1 MTKDD
6 KNIIDS
12 KNTENTGN
20 AENLHEGL
28 EESVDKMH
36 KQNVGDNVLGEEYRD
51 SVIRDSADPLSHG
64 DKIPN
69 QTPSRVHAQRRQGNK
84 GAALLKLT
92 FTAILAVLLIG
103 VALVQNSEM
112 PWNVEQQ
119 LAKLNTGDSVSAAKA
134 AAEQA
139 RQENSEAQAV
149 AKDVTDQTPSDD
161 GENQQTAEQT
171 GKNTETQSNR
181 QAAAQ
186 PTSGGNLTWQLPA
199 NSKIIKNYGYSY
211 DETWKDYR
219 FHSGVDIALP
229 KGKGVTALAAGKVTE
244 SGKTKALGEYIR
256 IDYGNNLVGYY
267 FGIDVKDGLSA
278 GAAVTKGQTI
288 GTVTD
293 SPLQESS
300 LQPHYHFALLQNG
313 QTVDPA
319 KLMK

>member
-1 MTKDD
+1 MTTDN
-6 KNIIDS
+6 KNMQDG
-12 KNTENTGN
+12 KNSISQDN
-20 AENLHEGL
+20 AESLHENL

-36 KQNVGDNVLGEEYRD
+36 KQNVGSGSPYPGYQD
-51 SVIRDSADPLSHG
+51 STIRDSADPLGHDNHAHARREG
-64 DKIPN
+64 DK
-69 QTPSRVHAQRRQGNK
+69 S
-84 GAALLKLT
+84 AAILKLT

-103 VALVQNSEM
+103 VAVVQNSEM

-119 LAKLNTGDSVSAAKA
+119 LAELNTGNSVSAAKA

-139 RQENSEAQAV
+139 AEQAQAV
-149 AKDVTDQTPSDD
+149 AGDVTNQTPEEDTPSTDPKP
-161 GENQQTAEQT
+161 A
-171 GKNTETQSNR
+171 TETQLSK
-181 QAAAQ
+181 QAAQ
-186 PTSGGNLTWQLPA
+186 PTGGGNITWQLPA
-199 NSKIIKNYGYSY
+199 GGKIITNYGYSY

-229 KGKGVTALAAGKVTE
+229 KGKGVAALAAGTITE
-244 SGKTKALGEYIR
+244 TGKTKALGEYIR

-267 FGIDVKDGLSA
+267 FGLDVKDGLATGSA
-278 GAAVTKGQTI
+278 VSKGQTI

-293 SPLQESS
+293 PPLQESS

>member
-1 MTKDD
+1 MTTDN
-6 KNIIDS
+6 KNMPNGKNNIDQD
-12 KNTENTGN
+12 N
-20 AENLHEGL
+20 AESLHEGL

-36 KQNVGDNVLGEEYRD
+36 KQNVGSGSPYEGYQD
-51 SVIRDSADPLSHG
+51 SVIRDSADPLGHDKEYVDNRTHARRREG
-64 DKIPN
+64 DK
-69 QTPSRVHAQRRQGNK
+69 
-84 GAALLKLT
+84 AAAILKLT

-103 VALVQNSEM
+103 VAVVQNSEM

-119 LAKLNTGDSVSAAKA
+119 LAELNTGNSVSAAKA

-139 RQENSEAQAV
+139 AEQAQTV
-149 AKDVTDQTPSDD
+149 AGDVTNQTPEDAPSTDPKP
-161 GENQQTAEQT
+161 E
-171 GKNTETQSNR
+171 TETQLSK
-181 QAAAQ
+181 QATQ
-186 PTSGGNLTWQLPA
+186 PTGGSNITWQLPA
-199 NSKIIKNYGYSY
+199 GSKVITNYGYSY

-229 KGKGVTALAAGKVTE
+229 KGKGVAALAAGTVTE
-244 SGKTKALGEYIR
+244 TGKTKALGEYIR

-267 FGIDVKDGLSA
+267 FGIDVKDGLATGS
-278 GAAVTKGQTI
+278 AVTKGQTI
-288 GTVTD
+288 GTITD